1 MKKKTNSYYDRIASI
16 YDRTRW
22 LTNNIADEVADMI
35 INLVNAN
42 LKTSFLELGVGTGLN
57 VFPLVKKGYFVTGKG
72 NVKSI

>member
-42 LKTSFLELGVGTGLN
+42 LKTSFLELGVGTYWLKC
-57 VFPLVKKGYFVTGKG
+57 FSPSEKRLFRYGKR
-72 NVKSI
+72 KC